1 MLFRTA
7 VDIESALRGVLE
19 IRGNEVEVVDADKL
33 RETCIDRLVYNAV
46 FHEDEEF
53 RYFLQWLIREA
64 AAKEVIYP
72 TSIQGLREAAVLGAI
87 PPFTI
92 PVLGLHALSYDTARA
107 CFRAAHDTGAGA
119 FSFGYDEEIVAYGY
133 RSPAEYVTCILAAAL
148 REGYQRAV
156 FIQGDHI
163 RVGPASY
170 RVSRDDEID
179 RLKER
184 IEEAITA
191 GIFNI
196 DLDTSGLADLSRPG
210 VAEQQKL
217 SSGECAEL
225 VAFIREIEP
234 AELSV
239 DIGAE
244 IRAMRGG
251 NLTAEE
257 FRAFMEGF
265 YDRLSIPADKKDL
278 SKIIVLL
285 GAAKDEVDVDL
296 ELLRDIGEIARRQ
309 YDLGLAVRSGVMPI
323 PETLF
328 SRFPEHNVGE
338 LHLAAPFEDLI
349 FDHEAFAPG
358 LKNAIYRWIDNEWP
372 GERQHHMSDEDFYR
386 ATRKRALLPFKRA
399 LWNMPEE
406 SRERIM
412 ADVRRHAVSYFDTLK
427 VSNTTGLVRDTV
439 DIERVG
445 LPTPV
450 SGYAQT
456 AETTFKTLLD
466 RMGGTRP
473 ITVGPL

>member
-19 IRGNEVEVVDADKL
+19 IKGNEVDVVDAGKL

-46 FHEDEEF
+46 FHENEEF

-64 AAKEVIYP
+64 AAKQVIYP
-72 TSIQGLREAAVLGAI
+72 TSFQGLQEAAVLGAI
-87 PPFTI
+87 PAFTI
-92 PVLGLHALSYDTARA
+92 PVLSLHALSYDAARA
-107 CFRAAHDTGAGA
+107 CFRAARDTGAGA
-119 FSFGYDEEIVAYGY
+119 FSFGYNDEIVGYGY
-133 RSPAEYVTCILAAAL
+133 QPPVEYATCILGAAL

-156 FIQGDHI
+156 FLQCDHI
-163 RVGPASY
+163 RVGRASY

-184 IEEAITA
+184 IEEAVTA

-196 DLDTSGLADLSRPG
+196 DIDTSSLADFSLPS
-210 VAEQQKL
+210 VAEQQQP
-217 SSGECAEL
+217 SSQECAGL

-234 AELSV
+234 EELSV

-244 IRAMRGG
+244 IRAMRDG
-251 NLTAEE
+251 NLTADE

-265 YDRLSIPADKKDL
+265 YDQLSIPGGKKDL
-278 SKIIVLL
+278 SKLIVLL
-285 GAAKDEVDVDL
+285 GGAKDEADVDL
-296 ELLRDIGEIARRQ
+296 ELLRDIGEIARRE
-309 YDLGLAVRSGVMPI
+309 YGLGLAVRSGVMPI

-328 SRFPEHNVGE
+328 PRFPENNISE

-349 FDHEAFAPG
+349 FDHEAFAPE
-358 LKNAIYRWIDNEWP
+358 LKNTVYRWIDCEWP
-372 GERQHHMSDEDFYR
+372 GQRQPGMNDEDFYR
-386 ATRKRALLPFKRA
+386 ATRKRALLPFKQA
-399 LWNMPEE
+399 LWDMPGEL
-406 SRERIM
+406 RDRIM
-412 ADVRRHAVSYFDTLK
+412 ADVQGQAVSYFDTLK
-427 VSNTTGLVRDTV
+427 ARNTTGLVRDTV

-450 SGYAQT
+450 SGYTRT

>member
-7 VDIESALRGVLE
+7 VDIESAFRGVLE

-53 RYFLQWLIREA
+53 RYFLRWLIREA

-72 TSIQGLREAAVLGAI
+72 TSIQGLQEAAVLGAI
-87 PPFTI
+87 PAFTA
-92 PVLGLHALSYDTARA
+92 PVLSLHALCYDAARA
-107 CFRAAHDTGAGA
+107 CFRAARDTGAGA
-119 FSFGYDEEIVAYGY
+119 FSFGYDEEIVGY
-133 RSPAEYVTCILAAAL
+133 DYQPPAEYATCILAAAL

-156 FIQGDHI
+156 FLQCDHI
-163 RVGPASY
+163 RVGHASY

-184 IEEAITA
+184 IEEAIAA

-196 DLDTSGLADLSRPG
+196 DLDTSGLVDFSRLR
-210 VAEQQKL
+210 VAEQQRL
-217 SSGECAEL
+217 SSRECAEL
-225 VAFIREIEP
+225 VAFIRGIEP

-244 IRAMRGG
+244 IRAMRNG
-251 NLTAEE
+251 NLTADE

-265 YDRLSIPADKKDL
+265 YDQLSIPGGKKDL

-285 GAAKDEVDVDL
+285 GGAKGEADVDL
-296 ELLRDIGEIARRQ
+296 DLLRDIGEVARRE
-309 YDLGLAVRSGVMPI
+309 YGLGLAVRSGVMPI
-323 PETLF
+323 AETPF
-328 SRFPEHNVGE
+328 PRFPEHNIGE

-349 FDHEAFAPG
+349 FDHEAFAPE
-358 LKNAIYRWIDNEWP
+358 LKSAIYRWIDNEWP
-372 GERQHHMSDEDFYR
+372 GERQPHMSDEDFYR
-386 ATRKRALLPFKRA
+386 ATRKRALLRFKQA
-399 LWNMPEE
+399 LWDMPEE
-406 SRERIM
+406 RRDRIM
-412 ADVRRHAVSYFDTLK
+412 ADVQRRAVSYFDTLK
-427 VSNTTGLVRDTV
+427 VSNTTGFVRDTV

-450 SGYAQT
+450 SGYAHT
-456 AETTFKTLLD
+456 AETTFRTLLD
-466 RMGGTRP
+466 RMGGIRP